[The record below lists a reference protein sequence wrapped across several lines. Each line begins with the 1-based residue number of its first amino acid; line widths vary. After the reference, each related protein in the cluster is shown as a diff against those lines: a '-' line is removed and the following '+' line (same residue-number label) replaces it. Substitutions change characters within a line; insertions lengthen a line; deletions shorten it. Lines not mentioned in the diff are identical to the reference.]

1 MAEPA
6 TLARPYAKAVFDL
19 ARAESK
25 SVTGRAAA
33 GGLADWSV
41 LLAGLSTAVADP
53 KIAQWIGH
61 PAIGRGQL
69 ADVLIKAFGASL
81 SQPSQNLLRLLSE
94 NNRLKLAPMIAGQF
108 EALRAEAER
117 RVDVE
122 ITSAAAIPEAQQ
134 KALTD
139 AVRKRLDRDVSVEW
153 KTDPELIAGAVVRA
167 GDLVIDGSVSGEL
180 AQLRHALTT

>member
-1 MAEPA
+1 M
-6 TLARPYAKAVFDL
+6 
-19 ARAESK
+19 
-25 SVTGRAAA
+25 
-33 GGLADWSV
+33 
-41 LLAGLSTAVADP
+41 
-53 KIAQWIGH
+53 
-61 PAIGRGQL
+61 
-69 ADVLIKAFGASL
+69 
-81 SQPSQNLLRLLSE
+81 SQSSQNLLRLLSE

-180 AQLRHALTT
+180 AQMRHALTT